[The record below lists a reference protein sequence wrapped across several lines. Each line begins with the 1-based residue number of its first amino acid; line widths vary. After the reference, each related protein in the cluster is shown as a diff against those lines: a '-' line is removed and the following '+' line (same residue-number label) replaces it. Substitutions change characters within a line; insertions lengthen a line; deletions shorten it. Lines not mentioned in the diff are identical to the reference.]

1 MRSAAGLLL
10 ALTLAGCGA
19 VAFGPAYTE
28 DELAQICVR
37 HGGWWRPDELRG
49 GFCELEA
56 PGFL

>member
-1 MRSAAGLLL
+1 MRGAAGFLL
-10 ALTLAGCGA
+10 ALALSGCGP